1 MMRDLLCGLRWLR
14 QNPLFTAVVTVT
26 LALGIGANTAVFSVV
41 DAVLLRP
48 LPYRTPGRL
57 VKIEEST
64 AKLPST
70 WIPAAHYW
78 RWRER
83 GDLFAGLAAY
93 RSDALTL
100 TDIDTPDQV
109 LGIRATSSLFSLL
122 GVQARLGRTLVA
134 SDDVP
139 GSPQTAVLSD
149 KLWRRLFHADPSV
162 IGRSVRAGEDIFTIV
177 GVMPPEFEFPAP
189 DKEIWL
195 PLRLTSASTDAVQV
209 VARLKDGVTIPQVN
223 AAMVAMARQF
233 EQLDPIERAGLRVL
247 ASVWT
252 EDAGSK
258 ANQTLLLILAAVGL
272 LLAIACAN
280 VASLMLSRAVERQK
294 EIAIRACLGAGFWRV
309 MRQLLA
315 ESVVL
320 AAVGSAAGIAVAAGL
335 LRVLARR
342 IAALPIVMPHLQ
354 QVTVTGRVLAFNA
367 AVCLL
372 VACLFSLVPVL
383 VASKLDFE
391 TALRSGRAAGAAKG
405 STRLFSFLIAGEAAL
420 AFLLLAGAGLMVRSL
435 IRLEEA
441 DMGIHPDHVLTL
453 KVPIGTALH
462 RPKQFDTRPQQM
474 AYFQQ
479 LVERLQTI
487 PGVSAVAVVNNLPL
501 SPANTTL
508 SEPLRSASAETT
520 GNLRARCVSPRYFA
534 VMGIPLLAGR
544 DFSAADNSTVP
555 AVVILN
561 EHLARHLFPDGN
573 AVGRSVSGGG
583 KSSTVIGVVKDAP
596 QMSYEAP
603 AQDEVYFSYQ
613 QLIFGSFLAA
623 VVVRTVDDPLALAG
637 ILQKEVWAVN
647 RDQPIVKVETMSD
660 VIADSIWR
668 PRFSSWV
675 LAAIGGLALLLMS
688 AGVYGVIA
696 YTANLRAHE
705 VGIRVALG
713 ARPREVV
720 AVILRDTMLPVAAG
734 LAASTVAALLLHRL
748 LSSLLYGVSGA
759 DPLTYASSAAVLAG
773 VGALASA
780 GPAWKAATADP
791 VKALRSE

>member
-1 MMRDLLCGLRWLR
+1 
-14 QNPLFTAVVTVT
+14 
-26 LALGIGANTAVFSVV
+26 
-41 DAVLLRP
+41 
-48 LPYRTPGRL
+48 
-57 VKIEEST
+57 
-64 AKLPST
+64 
-70 WIPAAHYW
+70 
-78 RWRER
+78 
-83 GDLFAGLAAY
+83 
-93 RSDALTL
+93 
-100 TDIDTPDQV
+100 
-109 LGIRATSSLFSLL
+109 
-122 GVQARLGRTLVA
+122 
-134 SDDVP
+134 
-139 GSPQTAVLSD
+139 
-149 KLWRRLFHADPSV
+149 
-162 IGRSVRAGEDIFTIV
+162 
-177 GVMPPEFEFPAP
+177 
-189 DKEIWL
+189 
-195 PLRLTSASTDAVQV
+195 
-209 VARLKDGVTIPQVN
+209 
-223 AAMVAMARQF
+223 
-233 EQLDPIERAGLRVL
+233 
-247 ASVWT
+247 
-252 EDAGSK
+252 
-258 ANQTLLLILAAVGL
+258 
-272 LLAIACAN
+272 
-280 VASLMLSRAVERQK
+280 
-294 EIAIRACLGAGFWRV
+294 
-309 MRQLLA
+309 
-315 ESVVL
+315 
-320 AAVGSAAGIAVAAGL
+320 
-335 LRVLARR
+335 
-342 IAALPIVMPHLQ
+342 MPHLQ

-420 AFLLLAGAGLMVRSL
+420 AFLLLVGAGLMVRSL

-479 LVERLQTI
+479 LVERLQTVR
-487 PGVSAVAVVNNLPL
+487 GVSAAAVVNNLPL

-508 SEPLRSASAETT
+508 SEPLRSASAQTT

-544 DFSAADNSTVP
+544 DFSPADNSTAP

-623 VVVRTVDDPLALAG
+623 VVVRTAGDPLALAG

-720 AVILRDTMLPVAAG
+720 GVILRDTMVPVAAG
-734 LAASTVAALLLHRL
+734 LAASTAAALLLHRL
-748 LSSLLYGVSGA
+748 LASLLYGVSGA